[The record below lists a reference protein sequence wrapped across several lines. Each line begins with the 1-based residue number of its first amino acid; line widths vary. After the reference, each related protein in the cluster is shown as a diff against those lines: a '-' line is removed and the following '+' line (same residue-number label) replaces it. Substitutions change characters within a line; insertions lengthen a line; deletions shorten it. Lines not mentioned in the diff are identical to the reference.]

1 MAILNH
7 NHNHSPSIPSMLPG
21 NRPRSDTVDKHTS
34 DDEDVS
40 ERRGVRKRKRLSKA
54 CDACHKSKRRCDGR
68 SPCANCEFATKTCVY
83 TDSLGR
89 TVAAPHARSEDLVS
103 LLFPRPAPPTQPQT
117 PLRTA
122 PYPQYGMNGARP
134 PASSVYSRPS
144 GGLPTSVL
152 VDNPQA
158 LQEEYPWAKV
168 EELVKSLKDVVPN
181 SKVPVDPTIKL
192 ELTNIF
198 FTKCTPF
205 NLMIHKPT
213 FLSLLTS
220 GSLPNYILLSV
231 MALAAP
237 FSSHP
242 ALRIMSPNRP
252 WQQGE
257 IFAEAARRVLLD
269 RTGNIQLDYTLEV
282 AQALVLL
289 HVHEISMRRSSSANG
304 RCMTMALD
312 ILLRFET
319 HRLDAPGG
327 MGESTDPTKS
337 LPSESYRR
345 TFWLIYF
352 VESLCSTFTERPLS
366 FKEGEFAVRLP
377 MKDSRFEIFADAE
390 APTEFLRPSGQP
402 ATEPGAFGYLVRV
415 TSIYTRIYSLI
426 IESENAGMLGNPEAR
441 RRLTTQLEEC
451 ERSLTDWQ
459 MKLPLRLRFNE
470 ANLRMHIHM
479 YHVAGGFGWAFAYMH
494 ALSECSMLA
503 IYEVFDQPPMTRSKQ
518 AVANL
523 MIILDWLEP
532 KGRSNIA
539 TAWVLMALFQH
550 YDRARME
557 PDARVQEWCQEFEA
571 QYGVKM
577 DDIRSPAFR
586 QGWMGPR
593 VHAPRIINGQG
604 TPTWPPVVQPLSAS
618 TTPRPSLHLGT
629 NHYGYSM
636 GTGQPHSYPGSFPQ
650 QRSTHSPYNTM
661 SMDSMPTPT
670 THWPGEQTLGPLPS
684 LPRIFDRQEVSAMHL
699 SQVSQVPQYGPMSY
713 PDGYLPGPNAISHHH
728 QYPSSHGFRLRTN
741 GLSGS
746 GGLDPLSAAT
756 AATDRFTSISPA
768 DEHSQP
774 AKRAPVGLGWL
785 ADEPRAE
792 RKAGSILD

>member
-1 MAILNH
+1 MAVILNH
-7 NHNHSPSIPSMLPG
+7 THSPSTPSMPPS
-21 NRPRSDTVDKHTS
+21 NRTHSDSADKRMS
-34 DDEDVS
+34 EDDEVS

-103 LLFPRPAPPTQPQT
+103 LLFPRPAPAMQPHT
-117 PLRTA
+117 PLRTG
-122 PYPQYGMNGARP
+122 PYPPFILNGARP
-134 PASSVYSRPS
+134 IASGMYSRPS
-144 GGLPTSVL
+144 GGLPTNVL
-152 VDNPQA
+152 TDSAQS

-168 EELVKSLKDVVPN
+168 EDLIKSLKDVVPN
-181 SKVPVDPTIKL
+181 SRVLVESTIKL

-198 FTKCTPF
+198 FAKCSPF

-213 FLSLLTS
+213 FLSLLTT
-220 GSLPNYILLSV
+220 GSLPNYILLAV

-242 ALRIMSPNRP
+242 ALRILSPNRP

-269 RTGNIQLDYTLEV
+269 RTGNVQLEYTLEV

-304 RCMTMALD
+304 RYMTMALD

-327 MGESTDPTKS
+327 MGESTDPTKT

-366 FKEGEFAVRLP
+366 FKESEFAVRLP

-390 APTEFLRPSGQP
+390 PPTEFLRPGGQGV
-402 ATEPGAFGYLVRV
+402 TEPGAFGYLVRV
-415 TSIYTRIYSLI
+415 TSIYTRIASLI
-426 IESENAGMLGNPEAR
+426 IESESEGHRFVSPHRSDNVRTDAGMLGNPESR

-459 MKLPLRLRFNE
+459 LSLPLRLRFNE

-479 YHVAGGFGWAFAYMH
+479 YHIAGGFGWAFAYMH

-503 IYEVFDQPPMTRSKQ
+503 IYEVR
-518 AVANL
+518 L
-523 MIILDWLEP
+523 L
-532 KGRSNIA
+532 
-539 TAWVLMALFQH
+539 VL
-550 YDRARME
+550 
-557 PDARVQEWCQEFEA
+557 
-571 QYGVKM
+571 
-577 DDIRSPAFR
+577 
-586 QGWMGPR
+586 
-593 VHAPRIINGQG
+593 
-604 TPTWPPVVQPLSAS
+604 
-618 TTPRPSLHLGT
+618 LGT
-629 NHYGYSM
+629 LTPASDGGCY
-636 GTGQPHSYPGSFPQ
+636 
-650 QRSTHSPYNTM
+650 RS
-661 SMDSMPTPT
+661 
-670 THWPGEQTLGPLPS
+670 L
-684 LPRIFDRQEVSAMHL
+684 
-699 SQVSQVPQYGPMSY
+699 
-713 PDGYLPGPNAISHHH
+713 ISH
-728 QYPSSHGFRLRTN
+728 R
-741 GLSGS
+741 
-746 GGLDPLSAAT
+746 
-756 AATDRFTSISPA
+756 
-768 DEHSQP
+768 
-774 AKRAPVGLGWL
+774 
-785 ADEPRAE
+785 
-792 RKAGSILD
+792 